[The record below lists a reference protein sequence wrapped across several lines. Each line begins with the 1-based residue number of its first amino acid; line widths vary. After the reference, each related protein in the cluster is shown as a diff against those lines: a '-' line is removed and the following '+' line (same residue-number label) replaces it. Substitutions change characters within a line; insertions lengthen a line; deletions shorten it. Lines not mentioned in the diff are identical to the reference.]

1 MGFFRFRR
9 SVKILPGV
17 RWNFGK
23 SSTSLSIGGRGA
35 HYTFGTSGSRTTV
48 GIPGT
53 GLSYTDIH
61 SSHRRVAERH
71 AGIPMPS
78 ESWVRSNQVD
88 RTLHIPDRKPDEA
101 PIRPDQIAQFSN
113 LHHVNFKGYDFS
125 TLGSDQ
131 ADALLQQ
138 VKEQQR
144 EVSKTLLKKFYADHG
159 HAIPDDFIDH
169 CYDHPDQPWTERKTH
184 GCLLLI
190 GILLLI
196 GFIGSFFNKPGA
208 GPTSVPAESTQVSGH
223 NPQVSPPSFPDPRFW
238 PKQVRISKEVQ
249 LSGIVD
255 GGLIHMTAKPGDVLD
270 ATLSDDHRT
279 VTLRRLDITGTLPIE
294 ETDFVERSSKA
305 AGDSMK

>member
-23 SSTSLSIGGRGA
+23 KSSSLSIGVRGA

-78 ESWVRSNQVD
+78 ESWVKSNQVD
-88 RTLHIPDRKPDEA
+88 RTLHIPDRKPDEP
-101 PIRPDQIAQFSN
+101 PIRPDQIAQLSN
-113 LHHVNFKGYDFS
+113 LQHVNFKGYDFS

-144 EVSKTLLKKFYADHG
+144 EVSKTLLKQFYAGHG
-159 HAIPDDFIDH
+159 HAIPDDLID
-169 CYDHPDQPWTERKTH
+169 
-184 GCLLLI
+184 
-190 GILLLI
+190 
-196 GFIGSFFNKPGA
+196 
-208 GPTSVPAESTQVSGH
+208 
-223 NPQVSPPSFPDPRFW
+223 
-238 PKQVRISKEVQ
+238 
-249 LSGIVD
+249 
-255 GGLIHMTAKPGDVLD
+255 TA
-270 ATLSDDHRT
+270 TR
-279 VTLRRLDITGTLPIE
+279 
-294 ETDFVERSSKA
+294 
-305 AGDSMK
+305 